1 MGHVSLKRI
10 FRNISKEASTD
21 NLRKFLGGITSSI
34 LTLEDIINDTN
45 YIWKPPPQSFKIK
58 NYFSVLSWLIPQAL
72 ISRYVCVCVYAKSL
86 QSCLTLRSY
95 RL

>member
-58 NYFSVLSWLIPQAL
+58 NYFSVLSGLIPQAL
-72 ISRYVCVCVYAKSL
+72 ISRYVCVCV
-86 QSCLTLRSY
+86 C
-95 RL
+95 